1 MAQAKLRITGLVQGV
16 FFRDSARNRAIELN
30 LKGYAKNMPDGSVE
44 SVVLG
49 EKEDIE
55 KYAKWCEEGPPSATV
70 ESVNISWMEEDIS
83 LEGFETY

>member
-1 MAQAKLRITGLVQGV
+1 MAQAKLRITGVVQGV
-16 FFRDSARNRAIELN
+16 FYRDSARNRAIELN

-44 SVVLG
+44 SVVRG

-55 KYAKWCEEGPPSATV
+55 AYTEWCKEGPPSAKV
-70 ESVNISWMEEDIS
+70 ESIELSRMEEDVG